1 MKRLNFLLAGFIALG
16 MASCSDDDSSS
27 TSVNGNATAIR
38 NNMKSGTWSIAS
50 YTDDGE
56 NETHHFAD
64 YDFTFAENGVL
75 TATDGTNTY
84 NGMWSVTDDDN
95 SSDDDNNSD
104 DIDFNIGFTSP
115 ALFADELTDDW
126 DVESRTGTKITL
138 VDISGGNGGT
148 DRIVFEKN

>member
-1 MKRLNFLLAGFIALG
+1 MKRLNFLLAGIIALG
-16 MASCSDDDSSS
+16 VTSCSDDDSNS

-38 NNMKSGTWSIAS
+38 NNMKSGTWSITS

-56 NETHHFAD
+56 NETHHFTD